1 MKTNKRG
8 LIFNVGPLNNIY
20 SGPHTYADV
29 LFPFINELTSR
40 GADLTWGGITVD
52 NKNHNERLSEMGVTF
67 NKKYYLG
74 SISNL
79 KPMKTS
85 WDFVKPEEFDFLLC
99 QPRPLD
105 NVLEN
110 EILFSLI
117 NKFLD
122 AGKTVFV
129 WEQDMFTDSFTQ
141 RMRDEVIFL
150 HPAEVP
156 TGKFKTEIH
165 FPFFTYTRNDEE
177 VCARTLD
184 FVFLGNI
191 YGRQPQALKFFGQL
205 NDKYISKTVF
215 GSWVADE
222 ARREFSSQFDR
233 FDFAGSTEHWAS
245 IPVMRRAKATLHIVP
260 DFAKVRGL
268 MTARVFTSH
277 MAKCLCFC
285 DAEIV
290 GAEKYFPPEL
300 IVKDGNEIAE
310 KWDYVQ
316 AHRAEIL
323 EKREKLM
330 AEHTVEKR
338 VDQFI
343 ELLDK
348 YTN

>member
-1 MKTNKRG
+1 MQTNKRG

-29 LFPFINELTSR
+29 LFPFINELSAR
-40 GADLTWGGITVD
+40 GAELTWGGITVD
-52 NKNHNERLSEMGVTF
+52 NKVQNEELEKMGIVFRT
-67 NKKYYLG
+67 KYYLG
-74 SISNL
+74 SHSAL
-79 KPMKTS
+79 KNMKTS
-85 WDFVKPEEFDFLLC
+85 WDFVKAEDFDFFLC

-110 EILFSLI
+110 QILFSLI

-156 TGKFKTEIH
+156 TGKFKNEIH
-165 FPFFTYTRNDEE
+165 FPFFTYTRHDKDEAE
-177 VCARTLD
+177 RELD

-191 YGRQPQALKFFGQL
+191 YGRQPQALKFFGEL
-205 NDKYISKTVF
+205 NDSKIDKLVF
-215 GSWVADE
+215 GSWIADE
-222 ARREFSSQFDR
+222 VRREFSSQFDKFR
-233 FDFAGSTEHWAS
+233 FAGSTEHWAS

-268 MTARVFTSH
+268 MTARVFTSQ
-277 MAKCLCFC
+277 MARCICFC
-285 DAEIV
+285 DADIV
-290 GAEKYFPPEL
+290 GAEKYFPAEL
-300 IVKDGNEIAE
+300 IVTSGSDILS
-310 KWDYVQ
+310 KWEY
-316 AHRAEIL
+316 AMNHREELLA
-323 EKREKLM
+323 KRDELM
-330 AEHTVEKR
+330 KEHTVEKR

-343 ELLDK
+343 ELLNK

>member
-29 LFPFINELTSR
+29 LFPFINELAAR
-40 GADLTWGGITVD
+40 GAELTWGGITVD
-52 NKNHNERLSEMGVTF
+52 NKNHNELLSDLGITF
-67 NKKYYLG
+67 KTKYYLG
-74 SISNL
+74 SLSNL

-85 WDFVKPEEFDFLLC
+85 WDFVKAEDYDFFLC

-105 NVLEN
+105 NKLEN

-129 WEQDMFTDSFTQ
+129 WEQDMFTKTFTD
-141 RMRDEVIFL
+141 RMRKEVIFL
-150 HPAEVP
+150 HPAELP
-156 TGKFKTEIH
+156 TGEFTTEIH
-165 FPFFTYTRNDEE
+165 FPFFTYTREDSEE
-177 VCARTLD
+177 VERSLD

-191 YGRQPQALKFFGQL
+191 YCRQPQALKFFGQL
-205 NDKYISKTVF
+205 NNAPMSKLVF
-215 GSWVADE
+215 GSWIADE
-222 ARREFSSQFDR
+222 VRREFSSQFDK
-233 FDFAGSTEHWAS
+233 FVFAGSTEHWAS

-268 MTARVFTSH
+268 MTARVFTSQ
-277 MAKCLCFC
+277 MARCICFC

-300 IVKDGNEIAE
+300 IVRDGDDIAA
-310 KWDYVQ
+310 KWEYAQ
-316 AHRAEIL
+316 AHREELLA
-323 EKREKLM
+323 KRDELM
-330 AEHTVEKR
+330 KEHTVEKR

-343 ELLDK
+343 ELLNK
-348 YTN
+348 YAL